1 MSSDDSRVKRLLGL
15 VGFEGANPSRS
26 TARDA
31 SAMAQQLQ
39 EKQLRNETERNVAV
53 EEARNL
59 WETGHKV
66 SAFNILR
73 QARLNNGPSSVLQFE
88 YGQWAL
94 SQGNDWAAREAL
106 HDAVELDPTNLD
118 ALELFLE
125 LNRTLPAA
133 KGSTTHAFTVLA
145 KLLPYGDG
153 FDAEAAALLLP
164 SISSVEIVDQKIRM
178 LKYSEDAVA
187 KHIGW
192 LAIEPSSNWL
202 DSFETDSGELQEA
215 KISIALI
222 RGEYDIAYAMLKR
235 APLEVKPKRALRLAI
250 RKELRIKKDSDARML
265 LKHYRK
271 VDPEDE
277 WSRQALRKV
286 AKSDRYMSHYQ
297 LATQGFPFPKKSSV
311 QKYTPDQQRVFY
323 LLHNSLPHH
332 SAGYATRT
340 HGLLRGIRGHG
351 WDVQGVTRLGY
362 PYDMPKMDSLGPV
375 DQTVVVDDV
384 PYHRLSTTEGI
395 EMKSPIQ
402 AYTARYS
409 KALQKLAAEKQ
420 PFVLHAASNHWN
432 GLAAVTT
439 ARRLGIPSVYE
450 VRGLWEVTRGS
461 RDPEWMGGGMYR
473 YIARMEADAAANADR
488 VITITNALREE
499 LISRGV
505 NEDKISVVPNGVE
518 TSRFTPRERNEE
530 LAAKLGLQNKTVVGY
545 VGSILDYEGLGLL
558 IDAAQK
564 LKQERNDVAFLLVG
578 DGAELAHFT
587 ERVESEDLSDTV
599 IFTGRVP
606 HHEVED
612 YYSIIDICPFPRL
625 PLPVCEMVSPLKP
638 FEAMAMEKVVI
649 ASDVAALAEIVSHQS
664 NGLLF
669 EKGNAESLVEGL
681 RALLDSSQL
690 RRSLAESGRRWVEQ
704 ERDWGRLS
712 GDIAEIYSELGGL
725 PKPAQTPDPG
735 DVF

>member
-1 MSSDDSRVKRLLGL
+1 MSSDESRVKRILGL
-15 VGFEGANPSRS
+15 VGFESANPNRS
-26 TARDA
+26 PAGNA
-31 SAMAQQLQ
+31 SAMAQEIQ
-39 EKQLRNETERNVAV
+39 EQQFQNETERNVAV
-53 EEARNL
+53 EDARQL

-66 SAFNILR
+66 SAFNVLR
-73 QARLNNGPSSVLQFE
+73 QARLNNGPSAVLQFE

-94 SQGNDWAAREAL
+94 SQGNEWAAREAL
-106 HDAVELDPTNLD
+106 HDAVELAPTHLD

-125 LNRTLPAA
+125 LNRSLPAA
-133 KGSTTHAFTVLA
+133 KGSTTKAFTALA
-145 KLLPYGDG
+145 KELPHGAG
-153 FDAEAAALLLP
+153 FDADAAALLLP
-164 SISSVEIVDQKIRM
+164 SIASVAIVDQKIRM
-178 LKYSEDAVA
+178 LKYSQDAVA
-187 KHIGW
+187 KHIGR
-192 LAIEPSSNWL
+192 LAIEPSSDWL
-202 DSFETDSGELQEA
+202 DSFETDPGELQTA
-215 KISIALI
+215 KILIALT
-222 RGEYDIAYAMLKR
+222 RSEYDIAYTMLSR
-235 APLEVKPKRALRLAI
+235 APLEVIPKRALRLAI
-250 RKELRIKKDSDARML
+250 RKELRLKKDADARIL

-277 WSRQALRKV
+277 WSRQVLRKV
-286 AKSDRYMSHYQ
+286 AKSGKYMSHYQ

-362 PYDMPKMDSLGPV
+362 PYDMPKMESLGPV
-375 DQTVVVDDV
+375 DRTVVVDDV
-384 PYHRLSTTEGI
+384 PYHRLSITEGV

-402 AYTARYS
+402 AYTDRYS
-409 KALQKLAAEKQ
+409 KALQKLAVEKQ
-420 PFVLHAASNHWN
+420 PFLLHAASNHWN
-432 GLAAVTT
+432 GLAAVTA

-505 NEDKISVVPNGVE
+505 NANKITVVPNGVE
-518 TSRFTPRERNEE
+518 TSRFIPRERNEE
-530 LAAKLGLQNKTVVGY
+530 LAARLGLQNKTVVGY

-638 FEAMAMEKVVI
+638 FEAMAMEKAVI
-649 ASDVAALAEIVSHQS
+649 ASDVDALAEIVSDSS
-664 NGLLF
+664 NGVLF
-669 EKGNAESLVEGL
+669 KKGDAESLTNRL
-681 RALLDSSQL
+681 RSLLDDPSL
-690 RRSLAESGRRWVEQ
+690 RIRIAEAGRRWVEK
-704 ERDWGRLS
+704 ERDWKHLS
-712 GDIAEIYSELGGL
+712 GSIAAIYQELGGAAGNGE
-725 PKPAQTPDPG
+725 PRAH
-735 DVF
+735 